1 MNKRHFLLGSLSSLA
16 LPTWAQD
23 TWGEK
28 AGYPTG
34 WGPAGSLQM
43 WESYKEYHVGNFS
56 GGLEKMF
63 AHQVLKA
70 SPKPSNLVEA
80 KRKVKASLL
89 MDASDYANTY
99 NLTGLLIAR
108 GDEIWHEQYRF
119 NRTAEMR
126 FFGWSMTKSIVG

>member
-63 AHQVLKA
+63 VHQVLKA

-89 MDASDYANTY
+89 MAGK
-99 NLTGLLIAR
+99 LFQKLG
-108 GDEIWHEQYRF
+108 
-119 NRTAEMR
+119 
-126 FFGWSMTKSIVG
+126 